1 MTGPV
6 GEAASGIK
14 PPTRLRAVYLVV
26 DELVPIPGF
35 FDVRLFHDSLFH
47 NFPLVEELEV
57 LPFVL
62 KAVVPRGLE
71 LVGSQTWEFITLR
84 SPSVCDR
91 FVFWPTAI
99 EVVSEKPVGENH
111 VEVVARGWFE
121 ASERSDWF
129 LWAWE
134 TDVKRPAVRA

>member
-14 PPTRLRAVYLVV
+14 PPTRCRAVYLTV
-26 DELVPIPGF
+26 DELASTPGF
-35 FDVRLFHDSLFH
+35 FDVRLFHD
-47 NFPLVEELEV
+47 PLLIEELEA

-62 KAVVPRGLE
+62 RAVVPRELR

-121 ASERSDWF
+121 ASDRSDGF

-134 TDVKRPAVRA
+134 TDVKRPAVSNEG

>member
-6 GEAASGIK
+6 GEAASGIGIK
-14 PPTRLRAVYLVV
+14 PPSVIRAVYLVV
-26 DELVPIPGF
+26 DELVPTPGF
-35 FDVRLFHDSLFH
+35 FDVRLFHDPWLI
-47 NFPLVEELEV
+47 EELEA

-71 LVGSQTWEFITLR
+71 LAGTETWEFFTLR
-84 SPSVCDR
+84 SPKSPAVVDR

-99 EVVSEKPVGENH
+99 EVVSEKPVGEDH
-111 VEVVARGWFE
+111 VEVVTRGWFE
-121 ASERSDWF
+121 ASERSDGF

-134 TDVKRPAVRA
+134 TDAKLSGGE